1 MMDCL
6 LRSPRRAATTPRV
19 MRASASRIGAR
30 SVPSKSDTV
39 VTFGA
44 DGGYGHPDHVAIS
57 ELTTEAFRAL
67 AGDRNRGR

>member
-1 MMDCL
+1 
-6 LRSPRRAATTPRV
+6 